1 MKIQPSKAKPGLY
14 FCEDGSILLST
25 SRPGDPRGRLF
36 NRVLSASGVAAVMRD
51 VKAGM
56 STSEVPYQHEV
67 SPRLAKMFLSE
78 DAQIEY
84 NNLLEAGF
92 FYESDDG
99 DNGVNH
105 T

>member
-36 NRVLSASGVAAVMRD
+36 NRVLSAAGVANVLRD
-51 VKAGM
+51 VAAGM
-56 STSEVPYQHEV
+56 PASEVPYQHEV
-67 SPRLAKMFLSE
+67 TPRLAKMFLSK

-84 NNLLEAGF
+84 NNLRDAGF
-92 FYESDDG
+92 FYVS
-99 DNGVNH
+99 NGGNN
-105 T
+105 